1 MINHK
6 FNLAALLIDY
16 FPEINVMNCFNE
28 TALQLAANKAPA
40 ELIET
45 LLNRGADPKL
55 KDSDGNTILHR
66 AVTFNTLTTV
76 EVLLK
81 KDQSD
86 VNAVNGNNENALFLA
101 LKRVGSSAFVKTLI
115 QYVANLN
122 IKNSAG
128 RTAMEIL
135 METPQSAIE

>member
-28 TALQLAANKAPA
+28 TALQLAPA